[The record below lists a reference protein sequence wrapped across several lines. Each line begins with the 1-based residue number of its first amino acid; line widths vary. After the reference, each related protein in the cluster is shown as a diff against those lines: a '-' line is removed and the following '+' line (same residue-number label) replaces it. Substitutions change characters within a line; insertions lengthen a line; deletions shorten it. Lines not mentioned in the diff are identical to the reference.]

1 MPHVHLCRIPRTDF
15 TEPPPWRPRVERVLH
30 SSGVGWRENC
40 LELAI
45 PIPHHTSSHPRPLP
59 CTTFST
65 RGTMRPCL
73 EPTVLVPIL
82 HHTSSHATPCHAH
95 TQPSLLAAPFAP
107 SSSRQLRTPIR
118 PFIEA
123 TITKLRASTLS
134 CHPCSPVGSHAQ
146 CILRP
151 PPVSS
156 AAAPFVSRSTIRP
169 FLEVTVPI
177 LHISTFS
184 CRFDTPMH
192 SRLAQLRLWRLHAP
206 LPSRASPIS
215 DCLNLP
221 PRHALPGSPVSS
233 RTRLIPKWLPVRLL
247 SCPARHSRP
256 HAPLPRADC
265 PNPLPRPHHMLLRL
279 PDQLT
284 CATAYPFSL
293 LHQLLGFPARPLRPH
308 APRFALTAPPHQPLT
323 PPRLF
328 CRSQHECPSV
338 IAPWTN
344 ARPWSLHALLRR
356 ADCPS

>member
-1 MPHVHLCRIPRTDF
+1 MHDLLYSRNHASLPRADCPCPY
-15 TEPPPWRPRVERVLH
+15 PPPH
-30 SSGVGWRENC
+30 Q
-40 LELAI
+40 
-45 PIPHHTSSHPRPLP
+45 LP
-59 CTTFST
+59 CHPLSRPYTTLTT
-65 RGTMRPCL
+65 RGSIRPFL
-73 EPTVLVPIL
+73 EPTAPNPHAPL
-82 HHTSSHATPCHAH
+82 HRGDYHKAPCQHALM
-95 TQPSLLAAPFAP
+95 PSLL
-107 SSSRQLRTPIR
+107 SSR
-118 PFIEA
+118 
-123 TITKLRASTLS
+123 LS
-134 CHPCSPVGSHAQ
+134 CPMHPP
-146 CILRP
+146 IP
-151 PPVSS
+151 PPS

-265 PNPLPRPHHMLLRL
+265 PNPLPRPHHMLLWL

-323 PPRLF
+323 PPRLS
-328 CRSQHECPSV
+328 CRSQHECSSV

-356 ADCPS
+356 ADCTS

>member
-1 MPHVHLCRIPRTDF
+1 MPHVHLCRVPRTDF
-15 TEPPPWRPRVERVLH
+15 TELPPWRPRVERVLH
-30 SSGVGWRENC
+30 GSGVGWRENC

-73 EPTVLVPIL
+73 EPTVPIL
-82 HHTSSHATPCHAH
+82 HHTSSHATLCHAH

-107 SSSRQLRTPIR
+107 SSSRQLRTPMR

-146 CILRP
+146 CILRS

-156 AAAPFVSRSTIRP
+156 PAAPFVSRSTIRP
-169 FLEVTVPI
+169 FLEATVPI

-206 LPSRASPIS
+206 LPSRASTIS
-215 DCLNLP
+215 DCPNLP
-221 PRHALPGSPVSS
+221 PRHALMPLWLSGQ
-233 RTRLIPKWLPVRLL
+233 LIPRMA
-247 SCPARHSRP
+247 ARS
-256 HAPLPRADC
+256 APQLPRSS
-265 PNPLPRPHHMLLRL
+265 LR
-279 PDQLT
+279 
-284 CATAYPFSL
+284 
-293 LHQLLGFPARPLRPH
+293 
-308 APRFALTAPPHQPLT
+308 APRAPA
-323 PPRLF
+323 
-328 CRSQHECPSV
+328 SS
-338 IAPWTN
+338 
-344 ARPWSLHALLRR
+344 
-356 ADCPS
+356 

>member
-1 MPHVHLCRIPRTDF
+1 MPHVHLCRTPRTDF
-15 TEPPPWRPRVERVLH
+15 TELPPWRPRVERVLH
-30 SSGVGWRENC
+30 GSGVGWRENC

-73 EPTVLVPIL
+73 EPTVPVPIL
-82 HHTSSHATPCHAH
+82 HHTSCHATPCHAH

-156 AAAPFVSRSTIRP
+156 PAAPFVSRSTIRP

-184 CRFDTPMH
+184 CRFDTRMH
-192 SRLAQLRLWRLHAP
+192 SRLVQLRLWRPHAP

-221 PRHALPGSPVSS
+221 PRHALPGSLVSS

-265 PNPLPRPHHMLLRL
+265 PNPPCLGLPSCRFGSPISSHAQLLTRSRSSISFW
-279 PDQLT
+279 P
-284 CATAYPFSL
+284 SL
-293 LHQLLGFPARPLRPH
+293 LVLCGPMYPVSR
-308 APRFALTAPPHQPLT
+308 
-323 PPRLF
+323 
-328 CRSQHECPSV
+328 
-338 IAPWTN
+338 
-344 ARPWSLHALLRR
+344 
-356 ADCPS
+356 

>member
-1 MPHVHLCRIPRTDF
+1 MPPLVTPIHNPHYSRLHSPLPRADSS
-15 TEPPPWRPRVERVLH
+15 EPPY
-30 SSGVGWRENC
+30 
-40 LELAI
+40 
-45 PIPHHTSSHPRPLP
+45 
-59 CTTFST
+59 
-65 RGTMRPCL
+65 
-73 EPTVLVPIL
+73 
-82 HHTSSHATPCHAH
+82 
-95 TQPSLLAAPFAP
+95 AP
-107 SSSRQLRTPIR
+107 SSRR
-118 PFIEA
+118 
-123 TITKLRASTLS
+123 LS
-134 CHPCSPVGSHAQ
+134 QSSVPARSHA
-146 CILRP
+146 ILAPQSALMHNASSDP

-156 AAAPFVSRSTIRP
+156 PAAPFVSRSTIRP

-265 PNPLPRPHHMLLRL
+265 PNPLPRPHHMLLWL

-323 PPRLF
+323 PPRLS
-328 CRSQHECPSV
+328 CRSQHECSSV

>member
-1 MPHVHLCRIPRTDF
+1 M
-15 TEPPPWRPRVERVLH
+15 
-30 SSGVGWRENC
+30 GWRENC

-107 SSSRQLRTPIR
+107 SSSRQLRTPMR
-118 PFIEA
+118 PFTRGDYHKA
-123 TITKLRASTLS
+123 PCQHALMPSLLPSRLS
-134 CHPCSPVGSHAQ
+134 CTMHPPTPPRQLPSCPVRLSQHHSPLPRGNCPDPPHQ
-146 CILRP
+146 HLLMPLRHP
-151 PPVSS
+151 DALPTCP
-156 AAAPFVSRSTIRP
+156 AP
-169 FLEVTVPI
+169 
-177 LHISTFS
+177 
-184 CRFDTPMH
+184 C
-192 SRLAQLRLWRLHAP
+192 LWRLYAP

-265 PNPLPRPHHMLLRL
+265 PNPLPRPHHMLPWL

-323 PPRLF
+323 PPRLS
-328 CRSQHECPSV
+328 CRSQHECSSV